1 MEEEAEAEAEEEEAV
16 MHFYRFF
23 CNCSIDNTWQMFLD
37 PVFVMSLISNL
48 LISLM
53 SEG

>member
-1 MEEEAEAEAEEEEAV
+1 
-16 MHFYRFF
+16 MHFYAFL
-23 CNCSIDNTWQMFLD
+23 CNWSIDNTWQMLLD
-37 PVFVMSLISNL
+37 LVFVVSSISNL